1 MARSSAEDVAK
12 LTSHTWSSRAD
23 KCRDVIPPTHP
34 MNIQL
39 PKSPIPP
46 AAFHHSTLDFPEDGP
61 MTASSNTSTNGAE
74 PVELFP
80 RNMSSHAEDRDLE
93 GPQGEVDL
101 AVLDIRA
108 SKASWNV

>member
-1 MARSSAEDVAK
+1 MARSSAEDVAR

-39 PKSPIPP
+39 PKPPIPP
-46 AAFHHSTLDFPEDGP
+46 AAFYPSTLDFPEDEQA
-61 MTASSNTSTNGAE
+61 TASSNTSTNVAE
-74 PVELFP
+74 PGELFS
-80 RNMSSHAEDRDLE
+80 RNMSSLAEDRDLE
-93 GPQGEVDL
+93 GPPGEVDI